1 MENRW
6 HADQENNMR
15 PDVKGLPCPFC
26 GYDHGIAVD
35 SNSHDLK
42 EHGVIWSARAF
53 CHECGAQSPS
63 TNITTWPDHP
73 LSEERIYIDWENER
87 EVVNLAVKIWNI
99 RKYDLTLTRMS
110 AMRVN

>member
-15 PDVKGLPCPFC
+15 PDVKALPCPWC

-35 SNSHDLK
+35 SESHDLK
-42 EHGVIWSARAF
+42 DFGVVWSARAF
-53 CHECGAQSPS
+53 CHECGSQCPS

-73 LSEERIYIDWENER
+73 LHEERLYIDNNNER
-87 EVVNLAVKIWNI
+87 EVVNLAVKIWNC
-99 RKYDLTLTRMS
+99 RQ
-110 AMRVN
+110 